1 MPLTPTQLRAT
12 VSTRLANLPREVYV
26 MGGVAFCVALG
37 FGIVAPAIPLFA
49 QEFGVSATAA
59 GAVVSAFALMRFVTG
74 PAAGW
79 VVDRI
84 GVRTSL
90 LIGLVVVGLSS
101 LFAGLSG
108 DYEQLIVLRGIG
120 GIGSALFGVAAIS
133 VVLHVAA
140 AHVRAR
146 AMGVYRSGFLIG
158 GIVGPAF
165 GGAVLAFSFRVP
177 FFLYAG
183 TLALAAAV
191 AVVFL
196 ARPTRGAASVEEG
209 PVEGGPAE
217 GGPLE
222 VGSVEVGSS
231 EVGSVEG
238 GSVEVEPAEEISREV
253 RQAPGPTLREVL
265 RTRQYQAA
273 LTSNL
278 AIGFIS
284 LGLRSAIVPLFIHDA
299 IGAPDWW
306 VGPAFVVS
314 ALVQMALMYPAGSW
328 ADRVGRRPALVV
340 GAGVTAG
347 SLVLLGFSGSM
358 AFVMIAMAVFG
369 AGSAFLGTVP
379 GALVGDVA
387 GKRSGVV
394 IAVFNMAS
402 DVGAVAGPV
411 VAGWLVDQGSYL
423 TAFSVGAGVAVL
435 AGVLALRL
443 PQGVGVKDEAGSAS
457 QTVAR

>member
-1 MPLTPTQLRAT
+1 MPLTDLR
-12 VSTRLANLPREVYV
+12 SSLSSRLANLPREVYV

-59 GAVVSAFALMRFVTG
+59 GAVVSAFALMRLVTG

-90 LIGLVVVGLSS
+90 IIGLLVVGISS
-101 LFAGLSG
+101 LFAGLSQS
-108 DYEQLIVLRGIG
+108 YEQLIVLRGVG
-120 GIGSALFGVAAIS
+120 GIGSAVFGVAAIS

-140 AHVRAR
+140 AHLRGR

-183 TLALAAAV
+183 TLALAAVV

-196 ARPTRGAASVEEG
+196 ARPGKVAASVEEG
-209 PVEGGPAE
+209 A
-217 GGPLE
+217 
-222 VGSVEVGSS
+222 
-231 EVGSVEG
+231 
-238 GSVEVEPAEEISREV
+238 PAEEMSEDLRE
-253 RQAPGPTLREVL
+253 APDSADTAYPAEQREPTGGGGGAERSPEAGGPTLREVL

-273 LTSNL
+273 LTSNV

-299 IGAPDWW
+299 LGAPDWW

-314 ALVQMALMYPAGSW
+314 ALVQMALMYPAGRW
-328 ADRVGRRPALVV
+328 ADTVGRRPALLI
-340 GAGVTAG
+340 GAGVTAA
-347 SLVLLGFSGSM
+347 SLLLLGFSDSM
-358 AFVMIAMAVFG
+358 LFVMVAMAVFG
-369 AGSAFLGTVP
+369 AGSAFMGTVP
-379 GALVGDVA
+379 GALVGDVV
-387 GKRSGVV
+387 GKRSGIV
-394 IAVFNMAS
+394 IAVFNMAG
-402 DVGAVAGPV
+402 DVGTVTGPV
-411 VAGWLVDQGSYL
+411 LAGWLVDRGSYL

-435 AGVLALRL
+435 AGLAAMRL
-443 PQGVGVKDEAGSAS
+443 PPGIGIKDEASTPADS
-457 QTVAR
+457 PTR